1 MRMQG
6 CPHCGAENSVRRTK
20 CYQCQGVLTTTDD
33 GPAPVASSRFEVIE
47 RVRGR
52 PARRV
57 LRPAQDAS
65 LSSAPEARAA
75 PDAVTRAYAPP
86 IRRPLRHVRRMSQFF
101 RQLHAMTRSGMAI
114 GPASRELERR
124 GPRDLR
130 VVARQ
135 IRDAAEKGEPI
146 SSAMEHNRHLFYAW
160 HLGLV
165 RAAEAG
171 GFLPEAFDQIAHA
184 YEVEWETRS
193 ALRLRLFIYTFF
205 GLPAILLVLPIVR
218 FMQQPIPRIDDWDTA
233 YVIHEVLIQARN
245 TSLPIAVGIIAAVLL
260 WQALNA
266 TAWFA
271 GIQQRLVMRLPI
283 IGRLAQTHAL
293 DRYLATLGLMLRG
306 GVPLGEA
313 AEQASLA
320 AGHAVLTPKLLAT
333 VPLLREGVPLSQA
346 LADARLV
353 DADVLS
359 MAATGETSGALPD
372 MLTRAATYYRR
383 ENEAKRRMLLRAAGI
398 AIGVL
403 WLSLAGALFITGYLT
418 YFDFLFRAGDQL
430 WIEGAGGA
438 P

>member
-1 MRMQG
+1 
-6 CPHCGAENSVRRTK
+6 
-20 CYQCQGVLTTTDD
+20 
-33 GPAPVASSRFEVIE
+33 
-47 RVRGR
+47 
-52 PARRV
+52 
-57 LRPAQDAS
+57 
-65 LSSAPEARAA
+65 
-75 PDAVTRAYAPP
+75 
-86 IRRPLRHVRRMSQFF
+86 MSQFF
-101 RQLHAMTRSGMAI
+101 RELHTMTRSGMAI
-114 GPASRELERR
+114 GPACRELDRR
-124 GPRDLR
+124 GPRNLR

-135 IRDAAEKGEPI
+135 MLDAAEKGEPI

-193 ALRLRLFIYTFF
+193 ALRIRLFIYTFF
-205 GLPAILLVLPIVR
+205 GLPAILLVLPIVL

-233 YVIHEVLIQARN
+233 YVIDGLLTQARN

-266 TAWFA
+266 TAWFH
-271 GIQQRLVMRLPI
+271 GIQQRLVVHLPI
-283 IGRLAQTHAL
+283 VGRLAQTHAL

-306 GVPLGEA
+306 SVPLGEA

-320 AGHAVLTPKLLAT
+320 AGHAVLTPKLLEI
-333 VPLLREGVPLSQA
+333 VPSLREGVPLSRA

-353 DADVLS
+353 EADVIS
-359 MAATGETSGALPD
+359 MAATGETAGALPD
-372 MLTRAATYYRR
+372 MLTRTATYYRR

-430 WIEGAGGA
+430 WMEQ
-438 P
+438 

>member
-20 CYQCQGVLTTTDD
+20 CYQCQGALTATDE
-33 GPAPVASSRFEVIE
+33 GPAPVASSRFEAIE
-47 RVRGR
+47 PLRSR
-52 PARRV
+52 PARRA
-57 LRPAQDAS
+57 LRPAQDTA
-65 LSSAPEARAA
+65 LPAVREARPA
-75 PDAVTRAYAPP
+75 PSAVTRAYAPP
-86 IRRPLRHVRRMSQFF
+86 IRRSLRHVRRMSQFF
-101 RQLHAMTRSGMAI
+101 RELHTMTRSGMAI
-114 GPASRELERR
+114 GPACRELDRR
-124 GPRDLR
+124 GPRNLR

-135 IRDAAEKGEPI
+135 MLDAAEKGESI
-146 SSAMEHNRHLFYAW
+146 SSAMERNRHLFYAW

-193 ALRLRLFIYTFF
+193 ALRLRLFFYVFF

-218 FMQQPIPRIDDWDTA
+218 FMQQPIPRIDDWDTD
-233 YVIHEVLIQARN
+233 YVIDGVLTQARN
-245 TSLPIAVGIIAAVLL
+245 TSLPIALGIIAALLL

-266 TAWFA
+266 TAWFH
-271 GIQQRLVMRLPI
+271 GIQQRLVMHLPI
-283 IGRLAQTHAL
+283 VGRLAQTHAL

-306 GVPLGEA
+306 SVPLGEA

-320 AGHAVLTPKLLAT
+320 AGHAVLTPKLLEI
-333 VPLLREGVPLSQA
+333 VPALREGVPLSRA

-353 DADVLS
+353 DADVIS
-359 MAATGETSGALPD
+359 MAATGEMAGALPD

-403 WLSLAGALFITGYLT
+403 WLCLAGALFITGYLT

-430 WIEGAGGA
+430 WMEQ
-438 P
+438 